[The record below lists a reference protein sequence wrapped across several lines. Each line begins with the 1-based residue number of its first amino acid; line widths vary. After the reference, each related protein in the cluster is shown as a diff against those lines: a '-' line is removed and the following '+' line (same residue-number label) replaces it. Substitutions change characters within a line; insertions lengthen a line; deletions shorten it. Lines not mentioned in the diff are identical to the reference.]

1 MSELSL
7 QGSPIVA
14 QLQVCCGITRCVQ
27 FQKRGRCA
35 PSFVVLVSFF
45 GRCIT
50 VGVGVFRNRSFG
62 TSHCVSAI
70 HIAILDNVQP
80 KCYHVLSPVRLVALT
95 QALSICTPKS
105 KSEIF

>member
-1 MSELSL
+1 MALLAVFNSKKE
-7 QGSPIVA
+7 
-14 QLQVCCGITRCVQ
+14 
-27 FQKRGRCA
+27 GRCA

-50 VGVGVFRNRSFG
+50 VGVAVFRNRSFG

-70 HIAILDNVQP
+70 HIVTLDNVQP
-80 KCYHVLSPVRLVALT
+80 KCYHVLSPVRFVALT

-105 KSEIF
+105 KSEIFDLNLLETSASDSE